1 MELIKIIL
9 FFISL
14 NALEG
19 FENSKKNYTHQTITS
34 RAIRLRWRTINSFI
48 LVKTKNR
55 TTNCE
60 PIFQKIWSKEF
71 ILLAKVEPE
80 NTKYL
85 DYHCDPGERY
95 FYKLEFIDVKGEKYI
110 ANNIM
115 PPFANCLDA
124 ETELHNIRNFNAL
137 EDIVFSHITKKIKW
151 DTIECR
157 TVSLYRSI
165 R

>member
-1 MELIKIIL
+1 MRIQKTTPIKPLPVELSAYDGEQSIL
-9 FFISL
+9 LS
-14 NALEG
+14 
-19 FENSKKNYTHQTITS
+19 
-34 RAIRLRWRTINSFI
+34 W
-48 LVKTKNR
+48 VKTKNR

-60 PIFQKIWSKEF
+60 PIFQKIWSKRVYT
-71 ILLAKVEPE
+71 ACKKVEPE

-137 EDIVFSHITKKIKW
+137 EDI
-151 DTIECR
+151 
-157 TVSLYRSI
+157 
-165 R
+165 